1 MKITNGILLFCVPE
15 ALAVFLVVLT
25 FTGITGDFVL
35 SLTSEA
41 ESVTFKGIFELNL
54 IFEEATPLE
63 FGFL

>member
-1 MKITNGILLFCVPE
+1 M
-15 ALAVFLVVLT
+15 FLVVLT
-25 FTGITGDFVL
+25 FTGITGDLAL